1 MADEIHWW
9 SATRLAAA
17 ISAGDVGSREALEHL
32 VSRIEA
38 LDTDVNAVVHWDLD
52 RARAAADA
60 ADAAVTAGHEVGPLH
75 GVPMTIRDS
84 FQTMGCIT
92 TSGAPDLADFVPEQ
106 DAAPVARRGV
116 R

>member
-38 LDTDVNAVVHWDLD
+38 LDTEAKTVGRHLALDQRFEVLTFDLGSTV
-52 RARAAADA
+52 RYR
-60 ADAAVTAGHEVGPLH
+60 
-75 GVPMTIRDS
+75 
-84 FQTMGCIT
+84 F
-92 TSGAPDLADFVPEQ
+92 SG
-106 DAAPVARRGV
+106 
-116 R
+116 